1 MLSVILNF
9 EGVLRSPG
17 CFFSHLG
24 GVLGFLRGFVEVRC
38 WQGVFFCTG
47 EEFL

>member
-1 MLSVILNF
+1 MSNVAHGERNLNF

-24 GVLGFLRGFVEVRC
+24 GVLGFLRGFVEVR
-38 WQGVFFCTG
+38 GFF
-47 EEFL
+47 LYR